1 MLRIRLLVEL
11 DDADIE
17 YTREETKKMAH
28 NLSIFMQNRSSI
40 SFDEI
45 DGGSNWFVGFIELPE
60 CCEKTYKK
68 TIKKLYL
75 EWLEDKGGHATHYSI
90 EDMDKEGH
98 LCCPAWNSCVCEG
111 CKFAYD
117 GKDPCRIGCTEA

>member
-98 LCCPAWNSCVCEG
+98 LCSW
-111 CKFAYD
+111 
-117 GKDPCRIGCTEA
+117 